1 VCLASIMRPAAQ
13 KRIGMLLE
21 RGFHQA
27 GDVETQLGYHVG
39 QLGAQSLRRNEDVKC
54 LTTPPVRTLGFRGDA
69 RLDMTDLYAF
79 LKHRPG

>member
-27 GDVETQLGYHVG
+27 GDVETKLGYHVV
-39 QLGAQSLRRNEDVKC
+39 QLGAKSPK
-54 LTTPPVRTLGFRGDA
+54 
-69 RLDMTDLYAF
+69 
-79 LKHRPG
+79 K